1 MNQFG
6 NGQAVQHSV
15 IERNADWQMMKII
28 EHFQAV
34 NSWESTKAIMVD
46 KDLNEI
52 EVLKKMFPDARILL
66 CHFHVIKWLHGAV
79 RNDEKFGTYPSE
91 VLKQLDFCVANL
103 VYSKSED
110 ELQGNA
116 EEFRILACRGDR
128 EALWLYFDEN
138 WLDSKEMWV
147 TYYRMYLPHFRN
159 NTNNRLENFFGKLKV
174 DLDSSFSMKQCL
186 EAVLRY
192 QRRKEEEYVTRV
204 IKPGTKR
211 NVKYGEEMNQ
221 LLGMTSEWL
230 ADIVETEYDFAVE
243 KGAIRNYSID
253 DEELCVTLQRDGRV
267 HRVDKFDWMCSC
279 EFSATM
285 NLPCRHAMMYRK
297 HTAGLMAI
305 PYASIPSR

>member
-1 MNQFG
+1 
-6 NGQAVQHSV
+6 
-15 IERNADWQMMKII
+15 
-28 EHFQAV
+28 
-34 NSWESTKAIMVD
+34 MVD

-66 CHFHVIKWLHGAV
+66 CHFHVIKWLRGAV
-79 RNDEKFGTYPSE
+79 RNDKKFGTYPSE

-116 EEFRILACRGDR
+116 EEFRILACRGGR

-138 WLDSKEMWV
+138 WLDSKEI
-147 TYYRMYLPHFRN
+147 
-159 NTNNRLENFFGKLKV
+159 
-174 DLDSSFSMKQCL
+174 SFSMKQCL